1 MYALSLFLPTIIKG
15 LGYSSALAQLM
26 TIPVYALASMT
37 CIIVGYFSDRWGQRS
52 LFTLICYV
60 FVFVGFLIAVAP
72 KKFIPGLTYAGTFI
86 AAAGIYPGKPL
97 ALPGPNHH
105 NQWLISNV
113 FCYVA
118 IPGLLALSN
127 NNYAPAT
134 KRAVGVA
141 LQIGLG
147 TLAGAAASNFY
158 RRKDAPR
165 YRMGHGLVLG
175 FVGLGLLSSTTYYLL
190 CRRANAMRK
199 RQNVSLSPEE
209 IYKLGDKAP
218 TFQYKL

>member
-1 MYALSLFLPTIIKG
+1 VYALSLFLPTIIKG

-37 CIIVGYFSDRWGQRS
+37 CIIVGYFSDRLGQRS
-52 LFTLICYV
+52 LFTLICYG
-60 FVFVGFLIAVAP
+60 FVFVGYLFAVAP
-72 KKFIPGLTYAGTFI
+72 KKFIPSLTYTGTFI
-86 AAAGIYPGKPL
+86 AAAGIYPGKARGP
-97 ALPGPNHH
+97 PGPKHH
-105 NQWLISNV
+105 NHFPISDA

-118 IPGLLALSN
+118 IPGLLALSS

-158 RRKDAPR
+158 RKNDAPR
-165 YRMGHGLVLG
+165 YRMGHSLVLG
-175 FVGLGLLSSTTYYLL
+175 FVGLGLLSSTAYYLL

-199 RQNVSLSPEE
+199 RQSVSLSPEE
-209 IYKLGDKAP
+209 VCKLGDKAP
-218 TFQYKL
+218 SFQYKL